1 MKPNNSRF
9 WVRLA
14 ALSLIISSACRPA
27 APLTPTPTAAPT
39 TPTPASTPTA
49 VPTLLEQ
56 ELGPA
61 GGTVVIG
68 DNLAI
73 KVPTEAATGPIRLR
87 VERLRP
93 EEAPPPSPG
102 LVAVGE
108 PVRITLTEGTLIRPV
123 RVELRYDPGR
133 IPKGMPE
140 EALFIARYD
149 EASQR
154 WIGLVSSQV
163 DATQK
168 LVVAEVER
176 FSMLQV
182 MSFEPGWLLD
192 KAFQSFQKVF
202 GGGVKTIIPVCG
214 PPGGVIVEPVGNA
227 WEVLLVCAER
237 DGNNILVRVANNRHY
252 GLILFYPPE
261 LQLVSRE
268 VGGGPELKQLLAE
281 VLDSLEAWIVANP
294 PQALF
299 DRAKRISIAYL
310 PPGALVT
317 LRGSWGTGE
326 REIGAIAGRYTLSLD
341 AALAFADFLRL
352 ILVVHF
358 GVDPLQFINF
368 FETSLSC
375 IKVASTE
382 LKDDPRDL
390 SMLWESG
397 LGACFLNAVKTAA
410 KKMGLHPI
418 ANVLSAAGLV
428 ADLGKRLT
436 ALTQVATDV
445 LTGKWPSLVRIRLPL
460 PAPTELECRLWR
472 FVPND
477 DPWAVNGTHSFGC
490 SWMDN
495 TDDEAG
501 FILEERVPGG
511 KWEKSWIHQ
520 IFGGAMLP
528 GERGTGRRYWACC
541 QLFPHWL
548 PSVVEY
554 RIKACWA
561 NGRCTPYS
569 NVARLIIEP

>member
-1 MKPNNSRF
+1 
-9 WVRLA
+9 
-14 ALSLIISSACRPA
+14 
-27 APLTPTPTAAPT
+27 
-39 TPTPASTPTA
+39 
-49 VPTLLEQ
+49 
-56 ELGPA
+56 
-61 GGTVVIG
+61 
-68 DNLAI
+68 
-73 KVPTEAATGPIRLR
+73 
-87 VERLRP
+87 
-93 EEAPPPSPG
+93 
-102 LVAVGE
+102 
-108 PVRITLTEGTLIRPV
+108 VRITLTEGTLIRPV

-149 EASQR
+149 EVSQR

-237 DGNNILVRVANNRHY
+237 DGNNIVVRVANNRHY

-281 VLDSLEAWIVANP
+281 VLDSLETWIVANP

-375 IKVASTE
+375 IKVALTE

-445 LTGKWPSLVRIRLPL
+445 LTGKWPSVVRIHLPLVGPCGGFGEYLSPWEVERVYKFLGVIRPNYSKVEEYELWRTEWPDGSGVNLAIICPGKLRLPVQL
-460 PAPTELECRLWR
+460 QMPFDGDLMWPSEWPPKQHELAYLGVVFRRGPLTSGPGFGFTIYFSFLRGFPGVPEPTCPGYRENVLGNIICRGVKAGQVVVTIPTGLTKLR
-472 FVPND
+472 IEIAGISPN
-477 DPWAVNGTHSFGC
+477 
-490 SWMDN
+490 
-495 TDDEAG
+495 EASRY
-501 FILEERVPGG
+501 IPL
-511 KWEKSWIHQ
+511 
-520 IFGGAMLP
+520 IF
-528 GERGTGRRYWACC
+528 R
-541 QLFPHWL
+541 
-548 PSVVEY
+548 
-554 RIKACWA
+554 
-561 NGRCTPYS
+561 
-569 NVARLIIEP
+569 